1 MVKLIKFGYT
11 RTFERDWHRYGLT
24 DADRE
29 DLETAIIQFHQAR
42 PENNNGRL
50 FPGDLIKGTGGAY
63 KYRYS
68 SDDSHAGKSGSYRT
82 IYFLAFEE
90 ELRFLA
96 IYPKNKQSTL
106 TEAEKHAIKAYIK
119 SLRK

>member
-1 MVKLIKFGYT
+1 MDKRIKFGYT

-24 DADRE
+24 EADRE
-29 DLETAIIQFHQAR
+29 DLETAIVQYYQAR
-42 PENNNGRL
+42 PDNNKGRQ

-63 KYRYS
+63 KYRYA
-68 SDDSHAGKSGSYRT
+68 SDTSHAGKSGSYRT
-82 IYFLAFEE
+82 IYFLAFED

-106 TEAEKHAIKAYIK
+106 TESEKNAIKVYIK
-119 SLRK
+119 TLRK